1 MNGKQPKQNEK
12 NHVVIKPKTL
22 SEVFDIECS
31 THTHI
36 FTMEKECAICVLLA
50 GFDRARANIPF
61 MEFRN
66 LKRELK
72 VLSVCKFILIAA
84 AVDDNARLG
93 TLNF

>member
-1 MNGKQPKQNEK
+1 MANSPNKMK

-31 THTHI
+31 IHTHT
-36 FTMEKECAICVLLA
+36 TSQWKKGVRVLLFT

-72 VLSVCKFILIAA
+72 VPGICKFILIIHH
-84 AVDDNARLG
+84 NRC
-93 TLNF
+93 